1 METLAIVLFLTGLA
15 TAVVWKLYQ
24 LCRAPHDASL
34 RSLTLCLVCIAC
46 SYLPAMPDGSPGFDH
61 IASHN
66 MAKLIQNL
74 LLLAT
79 SYFLMCFYLRSVAD
93 EHIGR
98 RRARREAAVMVVV
111 MVIITVAAKLAP
123 GEAIAVG
130 FRAADMTNPPVVV
143 FYLGAG
149 LYMLYT
155 LAAASWWTRRYARL
169 SGRPHATGLW
179 LAAAGLTGMSFAC
192 ATRAIFIIIRAFGG
206 AVPDAV
212 TSSVSL
218 VLMFSILAFIV
229 GVTYSSARSR
239 LDAFRM
245 WRRHRRV
252 HRQLQPLWEL
262 LSEAFPDYVMKPGS
276 PSWRDRWSARS
287 VHRRYTRRWAE
298 CRDCLVRLSPY
309 LLDHAPD
316 GATLDTAP
324 PDVLAARLRKAADAA
339 RRGTPVQ
346 TRAIP
351 VATPHHEHRD
361 DDVRELVALSN
372 ALRRQLD

>member
-1 METLAIVLFLTGLA
+1 METLAIALFLTGLA
-15 TAVVWKLYQ
+15 AAVVWKLYQ

-79 SYFLMCFYLRSVAD
+79 SYFLMCFYLHSVAD
-93 EHIGR
+93 GPVSR
-98 RRARREAAVMVVV
+98 RRARREAAVMVAIMVV
-111 MVIITVAAKLAP
+111 ITVAAKAAP

-149 LYMLYT
+149 LYLLYT

-239 LDAFRM
+239 LDAFRV

-252 HRQLQPLWEL
+252 LSQLQPLWEL
-262 LSEAFPDYVMKPGS
+262 LSEAFPEYVMEPSS
-276 PSWRDRWSARS
+276 PSWRDRWSARG

-316 GATLDTAP
+316 GATLDGTP
-324 PDVLAARLRKAADAA
+324 PDVLAARLREAAGAA
-339 RRGTPVQ
+339 RRGLAVQ
-346 TRAIP
+346 TRAMP
-351 VATPHHEHRD
+351 VAAPHHEHRD
-361 DDVRELVALSN
+361 DDVQELVALSN
-372 ALRRQLD
+372 ALRETA

>member
-1 METLAIVLFLTGLA
+1 MESLAIALFLTGLA
-15 TAVVWKLYQ
+15 AAVAWKVYQ
-24 LCRAPHDASL
+24 LCRAPRDASL

-46 SYLPAMPDGSPGFDH
+46 SYLFAMPSGEPGFDH

-66 MAKLIQNL
+66 MAKLTQNL

-79 SYFLMCFYLRSVAD
+79 SYFLMCFYLHSVAD
-93 EHIGR
+93 GPVSR
-98 RRARREAAVMVVV
+98 RRARREAAVMVAIMVV
-111 MVIITVAAKLAP
+111 ITVAAKAAP

-130 FRAADMTNPPVVV
+130 FRAADMTNPPVAV

-149 LYMLYT
+149 LYMVYT
-155 LAAASWWTRRYARL
+155 LAAASGWTRRYARL
-169 SGRPHATGLW
+169 SRRPHATGLW
-179 LAAAGLTGMSFAC
+179 LAAGGLTGMAFAC
-192 ATRAIFIIIRAFGG
+192 AIRAIFIIIRAFEGS
-206 AVPDAV
+206 VPDAV

-239 LDAFRM
+239 LDAFLV

-252 HRQLQPLWEL
+252 LSQLQPLWEL
-262 LSEAFPDYVMKPGS
+262 LSEAFPEYVMEPSS
-276 PSWRDRWSARS
+276 PSWRDRWSARG

-316 GATLDTAP
+316 GATLDGTP
-324 PDVLAARLRKAADAA
+324 PDVLAARLREAAGAA
-339 RRGTPVQ
+339 RRGLAVQ
-346 TRAIP
+346 TRAMP
-351 VATPHHEHRD
+351 VAAPHHEHRD
-361 DDVRELVALSN
+361 DDVQELVALSN
-372 ALRRQLD
+372 ALRETA

>member
-1 METLAIVLFLTGLA
+1 METLAIALFLTGLA
-15 TAVVWKLYQ
+15 ATVVWKLYQ
-24 LCRAPHDASL
+24 LYRAPHDASL
-34 RSLTLCLVCIAC
+34 RSLALCLVCIAC
-46 SYLPAMPDGSPGFDH
+46 SYLPAMPDGRPGFDH

-66 MAKLIQNL
+66 MAKVIQNL

-79 SYFLMCFYLRSVAD
+79 SYFLMCFYLHSVAD

-111 MVIITVAAKLAP
+111 MVIITVAAKTAP

-179 LAAAGLTGMSFAC
+179 LAAAGLAGMSFAC

-206 AVPDAV
+206 AVPDTV

-218 VLMFSILAFIV
+218 ILMFSILAFIV

-252 HRQLQPLWEL
+252 HRELQPLWEL
-262 LSEAFPDYVMKPGS
+262 LSEAFPEYVMKPS
-276 PSWRDRWSARS
+276 SSSWRDRWSARS

-346 TRAIP
+346 TRAMP

-372 ALRRQLD
+372 ALRRQPD